1 MMHGFTVGPVQ
12 PQCTHTHTHAH
23 RLFHLTV
30 WLDVSFALPVR
41 VWKKITLLSLLCL
54 EMLQFMT
61 FKIHHS
67 LTSSLVLQNC
77 NSWSCF
83 NIWKCP
89 HVSSHACET
98 DIEWVGGGLDK
109 VTICLLFLTQHQLEP
124 PQIITQ
130 SWVTRMCQ
138 HVLQKV
144 VYTSTAA
151 LLTHSLTLVNT
162 HRCCLLPT
170 HLSFK
175 KATFLSWFK
184 WENKTCFCH
193 SAFCLIPCAHIASV
207 SSLLCLHS
215 LILFVSFLLS
225 DAAVSLLSVGG
236 PVNRLLP
243 LSLLP
248 SKDFKW
254 SLFA

>member
-162 HRCCLLPT
+162 HFLG
-170 HLSFK
+170 LSG
-175 KATFLSWFK
+175 
-184 WENKTCFCH
+184 KTRHASAILH
-193 SAFCLIPCAHIASV
+193 SVWSRVPILRAFHPFSAYIPW
-207 SSLLCLHS
+207 SSLF
-215 LILFVSFLLS
+215 LFCWVMLLS
-225 DAAVSLLSVGG
+225 ACSVW
-236 PVNRLLP
+236 V
-243 LSLLP
+243 
-248 SKDFKW
+248 
-254 SLFA
+254 AQ